1 MASKEE
7 ENKSTISLRNYHL
20 ASEGRHTAGKAWH
33 SDARGGVLTQSST
46 LNTNAFQTKRKL
58 ELFLRCTDLVLLD
71 SFTKSDP
78 MCVLYVKKFG
88 QWMEYGR
95 TESIPNCLQP
105 KFVETFI
112 IEANKTMYSRLRF
125 SVFDLANFTSKD
137 LRKHDFIGSF
147 EIEME
152 SLLDSVKAGSMV
164 RTLRLPGDIKSR
176 GYVHVYVEDVI
187 DSRTNVRLHFGAIN
201 LAKKGLLGKCDAFFE
216 VNRWICNVSRFHP
229 VYRSEIVTRTAAPKW
244 APFDISLQ
252 KLCNDNVDG
261 QILVSCWHFSNSGNH
276 SILGEAR
283 LPIKTLFHRTI
294 RQVDIVNPVKQ
305 NKNKRYSNSGTLRIL
320 HCHVDKQ
327 FSLVDYVRGNCVI
340 RMVCALDFTMSNGTP
355 LTKGSLHTSD
365 EEKNEYVRTLAYLGK
380 VLATFGEDHKIP
392 AYGFGAKAASTG
404 PLPYIIIDA
413 YWKRLEDVSLGGP
426 TYLAPVVQEI
436 AAYAEKEV
444 SQSSQHY
451 TIGLVIVDG
460 IVNDVDNLIEKLID
474 IGHLP
479 LSIVVEELF
488 SKNRRQLRS
497 KEGKT
502 LVRNNTDFLSVR
514 RHANNLG
521 NNDSTA
527 REIFANISQQI
538 VTFFKSKT
546 IVPNLPTKWNIKQP
560 WDDWNATSEL
570 TTSRPSSPRM
580 RKISQ
585 NVTARCPT
593 CGSVIEPGG
602 INKISG

>member
-7 ENKSTISLRNYHL
+7 ENKSTISLRNCHL
-20 ASEGRHTAGKAWH
+20 GSEGRHTAWH
-33 SDARGGVLTQSST
+33 PDTRGGALTQSST

-105 KFVETFI
+105 K
-112 IEANKTMYSRLRF
+112 
-125 SVFDLANFTSKD
+125 
-137 LRKHDFIGSF
+137 
-147 EIEME
+147 
-152 SLLDSVKAGSMV
+152 
-164 RTLRLPGDIKSR
+164 
-176 GYVHVYVEDVI
+176 
-187 DSRTNVRLHFGAIN
+187 VRLLFR
-201 LAKKGLLGKCDAFFE
+201 LAK
-216 VNRWICNVSRFHP
+216 
-229 VYRSEIVTRTAAPKW
+229 EITSW

-380 VLATFGEDHKIP
+380 VLTTFGEDHKIP

-404 PLPYIIIDA
+404 PLPYMFALDSEGGQLELDTIDSIIDA

-474 IGHLP
+474 VGHLP
-479 LSIVVEELF
+479 LSIVVVGVGPTDFRLMEELF